1 MMYISL
7 EEAKS
12 HCRVDHDTD
21 DSDIIGKIEAAS
33 SMVKNYLKDMSPYE
47 PARDSEDN
55 PTYDSN
61 GDPLTDEDLNAIRY
75 EVRAATA
82 ILVQKLYDQ
91 TLDSM
96 PGYLPNEVQA
106 ILYPL
111 RTPTLA

>member
-7 EEAKS
+7 CEAKA
-12 HCRVDHDTD
+12 HCRVDHDVD
-21 DSDIIGKIEAAS
+21 DVDILGKIEAAS
-33 SMVKNYLKDMSPYE
+33 SMVKNYLKSTSPYE

-55 PTYDSN
+55 PTFDSN

-91 TLDSM
+91 TLDSQ

>member
-7 EEAKS
+7 NEAKT
-12 HCRVDHDTD
+12 HCRVDHDLD
-21 DSDIIGKIEAAS
+21 DSDLIGKIQAAS
-33 SMVKNYLKDMSPYE
+33 SMVKSYLKDVTPYE

-55 PTYDSN
+55 PTVDSN
-61 GDPLTDEDLNAIRY
+61 GDPLTDADLNEIRY

-91 TLDSM
+91 TLDSQ
-96 PGYLPNEVQA
+96 PGYLPAEVQA

-111 RTPTLA
+111 RTPTIA

>member
-7 EEAKS
+7 LEAKS
-12 HCRVDHDTD
+12 HCRVDHDLD
-21 DSDIIGKIEAAS
+21 DVDLVGKIEAAS
-33 SMVKNYLKDMSPYE
+33 SMVKNYLKDNTPYE
-47 PARDSEDN
+47 PARDDEDN
-55 PTYDSN
+55 PTVDSN
-61 GDPLTDEDLNAIRY
+61 GDPLTDEDMHAIRY

-91 TLDSM
+91 TLDSE
-96 PGYLPNEVQA
+96 PGYLPKEVQA